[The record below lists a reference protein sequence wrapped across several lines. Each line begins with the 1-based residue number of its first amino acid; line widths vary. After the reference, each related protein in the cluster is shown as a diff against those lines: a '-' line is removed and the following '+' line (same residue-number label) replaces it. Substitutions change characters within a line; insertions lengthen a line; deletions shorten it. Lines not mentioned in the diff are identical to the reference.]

1 MIRQSG
7 GARQGGG
14 RAMRVRGEQATRKGG
29 RGVRRQGGVARGGGG
44 GGKTRPIP
52 TARTRLGHGDPN
64 ASVQGDG
71 GGPTKTQQPVE
82 CHGSDSNATAANRSA
97 NPTTAIQ
104 SANPTTAIRTQ
115 PWQVEDEGEGIQCPQ
130 LEFPDETT
138 FRTPTTICKDQQR
151 RIEHNDDA

>member
-44 GGKTRPIP
+44 GGGGKTRPIP
-52 TARTRLGHGDPN
+52 TALTRSGHGDPN
-64 ASVQGDG
+64 ASVRGDG

-97 NPTTAIQ
+97 NPTTAM
-104 SANPTTAIRTQ
+104 RTH
-115 PWQVEDEGEGIQCPQ
+115 PRQVEDEGEGIQCPQ

-138 FRTPTTICKDQQR
+138 FRTLTTICKDQRR